1 MLIFV
6 GVTVAG
12 FILLVGGSIF
22 GHDHD
27 VDHDHGGHIDHD
39 AGNAEPAVSMF
50 SVKVIGSFIMG
61 FGAGGAIAAYYGIGS
76 LPASFIGLAVGFLMG
91 LLMYWVMRLI
101 YGQQATSVVNTSTA
115 VGEIGTVTVPIGRN
129 GTGEVALTLH
139 GQHRSFL
146 ATSADTNAIPKG
158 RQVTVVHTTGSQ
170 LVVRL
175 LVEEP
180 VETPVETPA
189 EANPPLNP

>member
-27 VDHDHGGHIDHD
+27 VGHDGHIDHD
-39 AGNAEPAVSMF
+39 AGHAVSLF

-61 FGAGGAIAAYYGIGS
+61 FGAGGAIAAYYGMGS
-76 LPASFIGLAVGFLMG
+76 LPASFVGLAVGFLMG

-101 YGQQATSVVNTSTA
+101 YGQQSTSVVNTSTA

-129 GTGEVALTLH
+129 GTGEVALTLY

-146 ATSADTNAIPKG
+146 ASSADTNAIPKG
-158 RQVTVVHTTGSQ
+158 RQVRVVQTTGSQ
-170 LVVRL
+170 LIVRE
-175 LVEEP
+175 VEE
-180 VETPVETPA
+180 
-189 EANPPLNP
+189 ANASLGT

>member
-1 MLIFV
+1 MLVFV
-6 GVTVAG
+6 GITIAG

-27 VDHDHGGHIDHD
+27 VDHDHDGHLDHGHD
-39 AGNAEPAVSMF
+39 AGHGEPTVSMF

-61 FGAGGAIAAYYGIGS
+61 FGAGGAIAAYYGMGL
-76 LPASFIGLAVGFLMG
+76 LPASLVGLAVGFLMG

-129 GTGEVALTLH
+129 GTGEVALTLG

-146 ATSADTNAIPKG
+146 ASSADTTPIPKG
-158 RQVTVVHTTGSQ
+158 RQVRVVHTTGSQ
-170 LVVRL
+170 LVVREL
-175 LVEEP
+175 
-180 VETPVETPA
+180 A
-189 EANPPLNP
+189 EASSPLSP

>member
-6 GVTVAG
+6 CITAAG

-27 VDHDHGGHIDHD
+27 VDHDHDGHFDHGHD
-39 AGNAEPAVSMF
+39 AGHGTDATVSMF

-61 FGAGGAIAAYYGIGS
+61 FGAGGAIAAFYGADP
-76 LPASFIGLAVGFLMG
+76 LKASFIGLAVGFLMG

-101 YGQQATSVVNTSTA
+101 YGQQSTSIVTTNTA

-129 GTGEVALTLH
+129 GTGEVAITLR

-146 ATSADTNAIPKG
+146 ARSADTNAIPKG
-158 RQVTVVHTTGSQ
+158 RQVRVVHTTGSQ
-170 LVVRL
+170 LVVR
-175 LVEEP
+175 EME
-180 VETPVETPA
+180 
-189 EANPPLNP
+189 EANASLGT